1 MHSYA
6 RATRA
11 PPPACPLIQNQWARL
26 PQPNRHRLMCVVS
39 QMLEQHLSAQ
49 SKPEVCHDS
58 SD

>member
-1 MHSYA
+1 MLSHG

-11 PPPACPLIQNQWARL
+11 PPPACPLNQNQWVRL

-49 SKPEVCHDS
+49 SKPEVRHDTS
-58 SD
+58 H